1 MIKRFNQFINEDSKP
16 KPLSGE
22 LLKQYNW
29 LVSYMKSPK
38 YLERLKKEFP
48 SYDNK
53 QLTKERDIRLKN
65 VISLKDKVHIVGQNV
80 LQGLVG
86 FYVPK
91 TNYGQD
97 LQWGKWVDID
107 PSKNTGDFKKRGNL
121 FLSTKYNPNKFKPSD
136 GWEFIPTHEF
146 SHGVDDCGIRI
157 PKQTQDKIYQLTKPG
172 INFKESRFGHWR
184 EKEGQ
189 KEFDYEQ
196 TPTEFI
202 ARMQAVR
209 ALLDRLKLYDATK
222 DFTLQDWDK
231 IITNPKVK
239 EDIAFQDIIKC
250 LKGDNSKGVN
260 CPIKKKNFIEL
271 FNSIAQIDNT
281 ELQDIYNTTG

>member
-1 MIKRFNQFINEDSKP
+1 MIKRFNQFINEGSKP
-16 KPLSGE
+16 TPLSGE

-48 SYDNK
+48 SYDKK
-53 QLTKERDIRLKN
+53 QLTKERDTRLKN
-65 VISLKDKVHIVGQNV
+65 VMSLKDKVHIEGEDK
-80 LQGLVG
+80 LGGSAG
-86 FYVPK
+86 FYIPK
-91 TNYGQD
+91 TSYGEQ
-97 LQWGKWVDID
+97 LVWGKWEKQD
-107 PSKNTGDFKKRGNL
+107 STNNKKGNL
-121 FLSTKYNPNKFKPSD
+121 FLRTEYNPNKYKPD
-136 GWEFIPTHEF
+136 EGYEFIPTHEF
-146 SHGVDDCGIRI
+146 SHAADDAGIRI
-157 PKQTQDKIYQLTKPG
+157 PKSTQDKIYQLTKPG
-172 INFKESRFGHWR
+172 KYSKQDTFGHWR
-184 EKEGQ
+184 EKEGTH
-189 KEFDYEQ
+189 EFDYEQ

-239 EDIAFQDIIKC
+239 QDTAFQDIIKC

-281 ELQDIYNTTG
+281 ELQNIYNSTG